1 MNVCYYKEQIYLK
14 GVVRDMPYAIDLFCG
29 AGGCSEGLIQAG
41 FHILFS
47 SDISDMVEVTYKN
60 RHEQLG
66 LIQGV
71 NTWFERADIRDLT
84 GTDICKHIKNLK
96 IFEGKEMPD
105 IDLMIGGPSC
115 QGFSRAGRRDKSDPR
130 NMLFGEYV
138 RVVNEIRPKYIVL
151 ENVEGFVDMQFMG
164 YKGITGI
171 EYPDGSVTPDILRSE
186 LNEIG
191 YETLEPKILNAA
203 DYGVPQRRNRI
214 IFIGY
219 RKGMIE
225 PKYPEPTVRPEEYVT
240 LEEAI
245 GDLITDNTIKNKVNK
260 KLSQFQIDSINGR
273 TPGIDGNPIPS
284 KKKMNNE
291 LSKQTDIVRE
301 RFTLFQQGETG
312 TNLKKRVLDEGID
325 ISDKPALIELCCNRF
340 DMKKSDVIEL
350 FKKAEASK
358 EQVDILLT
366 KKNIRQRFSPDMP
379 SATVVTIADDY
390 ISPWEP
396 RTFSV
401 REMARCQ
408 SFDDSFEFL
417 GKRTTGGLLRRKE
430 VPQYTQVGNAVPP
443 LLAKAVA
450 LEIKKVL

>member
-1 MNVCYYKEQIYLK
+1 
-14 GVVRDMPYAIDLFCG
+14 MPYAIDLFCG

-47 SDISDMVEVTYKN
+47 SDISDMVEVTYRN

-66 LIQGV
+66 LIQGE
-71 NTWFERADIRDLT
+71 NTWFERADIRNLT
-84 GTDICKHIKNLK
+84 GEEIKKHISRLSM
-96 IFEGKEMPD
+96 FEGKDIPE

-138 RVVNEIRPKYIVL
+138 RVISEVRPRYIVL

-171 EYPDGSVTPDILRSE
+171 EYPDSSVTPYILRSE

-191 YETLEPKILNAA
+191 YDTLEPRILNSA

-219 RKGMIE
+219 RKGIT
-225 PKYPEPTVRPEEYVT
+225 PPQYPEPTISPENYLT
-240 LEEAI
+240 LKDAI
-245 GDLITDNTIKNKVNK
+245 SDLIVSDSTRQGIATQ
-260 KLSQFQIDSINGR
+260 LTQYQIDSINGR
-273 TPGIDGNPIPS
+273 TPDIHGNPI
-284 KKKMNNE
+284 KATKQNNVE
-291 LSKQTDIVRE
+291 LSKQTDIVIE
-301 RFTLFQQGETG
+301 RFSLFEEGETG
-312 TNLKKRVLDEGID
+312 ANLKKRVLEQGID
-325 ISDKPALIELCCNRF
+325 ISGKKALIAMCSEKF
-340 DMKKSDVIEL
+340 DMFPDDVVEL
-350 FKKAEASK
+350 FKKAKATL
-358 EQVDILLT
+358 EQVEVLLT
-366 KKNIRQRFSPDMP
+366 KKNIRQRWASNQP
-379 SATVVTIADDY
+379 SATIVTIADDY

-417 GKRTTGGLLRRKE
+417 GKRTTGGLRRRVE

>member
-1 MNVCYYKEQIYLK
+1 
-14 GVVRDMPYAIDLFCG
+14 MPYAIDLFCG

-47 SDISDMVEVTYKN
+47 SDISDMVEVTYRN

-66 LIQGV
+66 LIQGE
-71 NTWFERADIRDLT
+71 NTWFERADIRNLT
-84 GTDICKHIKNLK
+84 GEEIKKHISRLSM
-96 IFEGKEMPD
+96 FEGKDIPE

-138 RVVNEIRPKYIVL
+138 RVISEIRPKYIVL

-164 YKGITGI
+164 YKGVTGI
-171 EYPDGSVTPDILRSE
+171 EYPDSSVTPYILRSE

-191 YETLEPKILNAA
+191 YDTLEPRILNSA

-219 RKGMIE
+219 RKGLA
-225 PKYPEPTVRPEEYVT
+225 PPQYPEPTVSPENYLT
-240 LEEAI
+240 LKDAI
-245 GDLITDNTIKNKVNK
+245 SDLIVNDSTRQEIATQ
-260 KLSQFQIDSINGR
+260 LTQYQIDSINGR
-273 TPGIDGNPIPS
+273 TPDIHGNPI
-284 KKKMNNE
+284 KATRQNNVE
-291 LSKQTDIVRE
+291 LSKQTDIVIE
-301 RFTLFQQGETG
+301 RFSLFEEGETG
-312 TNLKKRVLDEGID
+312 ANLKKRVLERGID
-325 ISDKPALIELCCNRF
+325 ISGKKALIAMCSEKF
-340 DMKKSDVIEL
+340 DMSQDDVVDL
-350 FKKAEASK
+350 FKNVKATP
-358 EQVDILLT
+358 EQVEVLLT
-366 KKNIRQRFSPDMP
+366 KKNIRQRWASDQP
-379 SATVVTIADDY
+379 SATIVTIADDY

-417 GKRTTGGLLRRKE
+417 GKRTTGGLRRRVE

>member
-1 MNVCYYKEQIYLK
+1 
-14 GVVRDMPYAIDLFCG
+14 MPYAIDLFCG

-66 LIQGV
+66 LIQGE
-71 NTWFERADIRDLT
+71 NTWFERSDIRDLT
-84 GTDICKHIKNLK
+84 GETIRKCVESLEIFKNQT
-96 IFEGKEMPD
+96 MPE
-105 IDLMIGGPSC
+105 IDLLIGGPSC

-138 RVVNEIRPKYIVL
+138 RVVDEIKPKYIVL

-164 YKGITGI
+164 YVGITGI
-171 EYPDGSVTPDILRSE
+171 TYPDGSVTPDILRSE

-191 YETLEPKILNAA
+191 YDTLEPRILNAA

-219 RKGMIE
+219 RKGLKQ
-225 PKYPEPTVRPEEYVT
+225 PQYPEPTVTPENYVS
-240 LEEAI
+240 LQDAI
-245 GDLITDNTIKNKVNK
+245 GDLITDKKQRGSVNK
-260 KLSQFQIDSINGR
+260 ELSQYQIDSINGR
-273 TPGIDGNPIPS
+273 TPGIDGKPIPS
-284 KKKMNNE
+284 KKLLNTE
-291 LSKQTDIVRE
+291 LSRQTDIVRE
-301 RFTLFQQGETG
+301 RFSLFEPGETG
-312 TNLKKRVLDEGID
+312 TLLKKRVMEKGID
-325 ISDKPALIELCCNRF
+325 ISDKPSLINLCCEKLGMEEN
-340 DMKKSDVIEL
+340 DVIEL
-350 FKKAEASK
+350 FKNGGCSK
-358 EQVDILLT
+358 EEAEILLT
-366 KKNIRQRFSPDMP
+366 KKNIRQRFSPTQP

-408 SFDDSFEFL
+408 SFDDSFEFF

>member
-1 MNVCYYKEQIYLK
+1 
-14 GVVRDMPYAIDLFCG
+14 MPYAVDLFCG

-47 SDISDMVEVTYKN
+47 SDISEMVETTYRN

-66 LIQGV
+66 LIQGK
-71 NTWFERADIRDLT
+71 NTWFQRADIRNLT
-84 GTDICKHIKNLK
+84 GEEIRHHISELEMFK
-96 IFEGKEMPD
+96 GKAIPD
-105 IDLMIGGPSC
+105 IDLLIGGPSC

-171 EYPDGSVTPDILRSE
+171 DYPDGSVTPNILQSE
-186 LNEIG
+186 LREIG
-191 YETLEPKILNAA
+191 YETLEPRILNAA

-219 RKGMIE
+219 REGLT
-225 PKYPEPTVRPEEYVT
+225 PPQYPEPQVAPSEHLT
-240 LEEAI
+240 LLDAI
-245 GDLITDNTIKNKVNK
+245 GDLITDETVRNKVNPTYTQYQ
-260 KLSQFQIDSINGR
+260 LDSINGR
-273 TPGIDGNPIPS
+273 TPTIDGKTIPATTIA
-284 KKKMNNE
+284 NQE
-291 LSKQTDIVRE
+291 LSNQTTIVRE
-301 RFTLFQQGETG
+301 RFELFEPGETG
-312 TNLKKRVLDEGID
+312 TNLKRRVMEMGID
-325 ISDKPALIELCCNRF
+325 ISSKPALITLCANSLSMSK
-340 DMKKSDVIEL
+340 DEVVSL
-350 FKKAEASK
+350 FKNGGCTREQAE
-358 EQVDILLT
+358 ILLT
-366 KKNIRQRFSPDMP
+366 KKNIRQRWRADAP
-379 SATVVTIADDY
+379 SATIVTIADDY

-417 GKRTTGGLLRRKE
+417 GKRTTGGLLRRVE

-443 LLAKAVA
+443 LLARAVA
-450 LEIKKVL
+450 LEIIKVLKS

>member
-1 MNVCYYKEQIYLK
+1 
-14 GVVRDMPYAIDLFCG
+14 MPYAIDLFCG

-47 SDISDMVEVTYKN
+47 SDISDMVEVTYKH

-66 LIQGV
+66 LIQGK
-71 NTWFERADIRDLT
+71 NTWFERSDIRDLT
-84 GTDICKHIKNLK
+84 GDDIRKHITNLE
-96 IFEGKEMPD
+96 IFKGKEMPE
-105 IDLMIGGPSC
+105 IDLIIGGPSC

-138 RVVNEIRPKYIVL
+138 RVVNEIKPKYIVL

-171 EYPDGSVTPDILRSE
+171 EYPDGSVTPFILRSE

-191 YETLEPKILNAA
+191 YDTLEPRILNAA
-203 DYGVPQRRNRI
+203 DYGVPQRRKRI
-214 IFIGY
+214 IFMGY
-219 RKGMIE
+219 RRGLT
-225 PKYPEPTVRPEEYVT
+225 PPQYPEPTVKPDERLT
-240 LEEAI
+240 LLDAI
-245 GDLITDNTIKNKVNK
+245 GDLITDPEKKAKVNPTPT
-260 KLSQFQIDSINGR
+260 QFQLDSFYGR
-273 TPGIDGNPIPS
+273 TPGADGKPIPADAIL
-284 KKKMNNE
+284 NTE
-291 LSKQTDIVRE
+291 LPKQTDIVRE
-301 RFTLFQQGETG
+301 RFKLFEPGESG
-312 TNLKKRVLDEGID
+312 TNLKKRVMEFGID
-325 ISDKPALIELCCNRF
+325 ISDKPALINLCSKQLHMTSNEVVALFNRPG
-340 DMKKSDVIEL
+340 V
-350 FKKAEASK
+350 SK
-358 EQVDILLT
+358 EHAEVLLT
-366 KKNIRQRFSPDMP
+366 KKNIRQRWAPDQP

-443 LLAKAVA
+443 LLARAVA